1 MIDKKVEKEINNLF
15 LKKKFKDL
23 IIFAE
28 KNTTPYKRPSSVSN
42 LIGIS
47 KIFQKNYS
55 EKDVKT
61 ALDLFQE
68 TYLNDKKGPHG
79 LNGLVHLT
87 TIAIQFDQKYR
98 NLYKYLSLSKD
109 YYFEAQSN
117 FKNNENFLRV
127 GFLLFK
133 YLLDQNNLKK
143 IINEIYKHDI
153 KSKILRSWCLIHN
166 NYFYDWSQKDHYNQT
181 NLSSKLFP
189 KLNTKKINNNELS
202 KDQKINI
209 GFVSADLH
217 LNHSTTFFLKN
228 TIRFMDK
235 NKFNV
240 YIFSFAKQRPDDKSQ
255 NELRKLT
262 GNWFD
267 LESYDNQQTINLIQ
281 QKDINIL
288 IDLMGYT
295 APDRIEIFNS
305 RICPLQISWL
315 AYCNTLGFNTVDY
328 LIADHNLILSDEEK
342 YYSEK
347 ILRLPNI
354 WNAHSGFDY
363 ERKQNDISNKKS
375 KIFTFG
381 SFNNFQKISLE
392 TIHTWSQI
400 LKSSSNFRLI
410 LKSSEY
416 CSHVNLI
423 EAFKKNKVENQI
435 EILDRSNYKNK
446 KDHLDL
452 YNKIDLALD
461 TFPYNGVTTT
471 FEALWMGVPVVVLKG
486 YNFNSR
492 CGESIIKNCNL
503 DYFIASNQKEYV
515 EKSVHLANN
524 ADELNDYRKSLFED
538 VLSSPLFDTKKF
550 SENFSNLLLKII

>member
-55 EKDVKT
+55 EKDVKS

-87 TIAIQFDQKYR
+87 TLAIQFDQKYR

-109 YYFEAQSN
+109 YYFEAQSY
-117 FKNNENFLRV
+117 FEKNENFLRA

-143 IINEIYKHDI
+143 IINEIYKGDI
-153 KSKILRSWCLIHN
+153 KSKILISWCLIFN
-166 NYFYDWSQKDHYNQT
+166 NYFYDWSQKDHYSQT

-189 KLNTKKINNNELS
+189 KFNTKKINNNKIS

-209 GFVSADLH
+209 GFVSADLY
-217 LNHSTTFFLKN
+217 LNHSVTFFLKN

-288 IDLMGYT
+288 VDLMGYT

-305 RICPLQISWL
+305 RICPVQISWL

-363 ERKQNDISNKKS
+363 ERKQNDLSDRNS

-416 CSHVNLI
+416 CNHVNLM
-423 EAFKKNKVENQI
+423 EAFRKNKVDNQI

-471 FEALWMGVPVVVLKG
+471 FEALWMGVPVVVLRG

-515 EKSVHLANN
+515 EKSVHLGKNI
-524 ADELNDYRKSLFED
+524 DELNDYRKRLFED